1 MQLHHEVTLSY
12 LWHLVKHFSDFVKCD
27 CKHSDDK
34 RIVEDENTWSVGLT
48 GDGTTYDAEDYQ
60 GYEHADDAK

>member
-27 CKHSDDK
+27 CKHSYYQC
-34 RIVEDENTWSVGLT
+34 IVEDGNNCQVEYSDKDYLGY
-48 GDGTTYDAEDYQ
+48 GHAED
-60 GYEHADDAK
+60 GK